1 MTLGTKIRSNR
12 HLRQTCIYMIAQSV
26 PLQTK
31 GHTRA
36 MCIYTMGRRPP
47 LPSSESQLE
56 ISEVST
62 DQKKTSVHVFQFKI
76 GQATD
81 LCSRHPNTSHPQDD
95 DCKGKKKNRDLQEK
109 DRLSCK
115 SHLLF
120 LPLSPINNNNIKK
133 EAIMQAIKSN
143 TKEETIRKFKQ
154 LLRHKQEMLERAK
167 QYDGIDIYAK
177 YPCNSRKK

>member
-81 LCSRHPNTSHPQDD
+81 LCSRHPNASHPQDD
-95 DCKGKKKNRDLQEK
+95 ECKGKKKNRDLQEK

-115 SHLLF
+115 FREITTGGAYQGAGIKHF
-120 LPLSPINNNNIKK
+120 AFQGKPWKAKTKTLP
-133 EAIMQAIKSN
+133 
-143 TKEETIRKFKQ
+143 TKGRVYFISV
-154 LLRHKQEMLERAK
+154 LE
-167 QYDGIDIYAK
+167 
-177 YPCNSRKK
+177 C